1 MICYSCAHVISVLK
15 PLLGIP
21 LLDNLLGAMT
31 GSSPS
36 YGSGISSDYGAPSA
50 GYGAP
55 DSGYGA
61 PDAGYGA
68 PDAGYGAPDAGYG
81 APDAGYGAP
90 APSYEQEQG
99 GSEYG
104 APSAGYDSPDTGYS
118 APQSGYSRGRRAV
131 IYNDVVCIILTYF
144 MPR

>member
-1 MICYSCAHVISVLK
+1 MGVDTSTTNMQDILAPLLKLFEDKDVQARMMDAVETARIYYTSDDVTVNLVWSILILGVLLLLLK

-21 LLDNLLGAMT
+21 LLDNILGAMT

-36 YGSGISSDYGAPSA
+36 YGSGISSDYGAP
-50 GYGAP
+50 

-61 PDAGYGA
+61 PDAGYR
-68 PDAGYGAPDAGYG
+68 

-90 APSYEQEQG
+90 AGGAGYEQEQG

-104 APSAGYDSPDTGYS
+104 APSS
-118 APQSGYSRGRRAV
+118 
-131 IYNDVVCIILTYF
+131 
-144 MPR
+144 